1 MGLLSKAA
9 PQMNFLTEGFPI
21 SLLVTFFIMTS
32 ALPFMMEA
40 FSRLVEASF
49 DDLGILV
56 GGAL

>member
-1 MGLLSKAA
+1 
-9 PQMNFLTEGFPI
+9 MNLLTEGFPI
-21 SLLVTFFIMTS
+21 SLMVTFFILLS

-40 FSRLVEASF
+40 FSHLVDASF